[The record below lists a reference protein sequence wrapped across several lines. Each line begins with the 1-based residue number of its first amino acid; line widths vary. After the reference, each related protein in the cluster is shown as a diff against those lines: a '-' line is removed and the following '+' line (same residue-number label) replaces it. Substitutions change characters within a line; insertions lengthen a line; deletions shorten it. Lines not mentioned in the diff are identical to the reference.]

1 MNNSNK
7 EMQLL
12 KALAIGKNEYLEQLI
27 VLGNGF
33 DLASGLKSSYSD
45 FFDYIFTKKS
55 FQNNYWYKVFNYSN
69 RDNSNKD
76 NNWTD
81 IESRILME
89 LQILEFLFD
98 FNILQD
104 VKKEIEN
111 DESIL
116 ANFHMIRHKDSNDID
131 QLVSEVSGA
140 TDLRKKIYNPLSTN
154 LKYENLNFH
163 SIVWTASILLL
174 DAYNF
179 ISSVED
185 VHQFLKNELTKL
197 EADFKNFL
205 EEQINSAYNDCYL
218 EIDSNS
224 QVKLR
229 LQNYF
234 WKTSCL
240 ISYLINSSVP
250 VSSQFKPLILN
261 QEADDEEEDHIPD
274 LEVFYNFWKRTY
286 SNFQTK
292 INLDFIKDTKSSFF
306 ISNYILSF
314 NYTNPFHDNYNISHS
329 SYIRNIHGDLDSSN
343 LIFGIDYDK
352 LISHFSKPPIYFSK
366 SYRILENN
374 TPSNFNIS
382 STIKIIKFYG
392 HGLGVADY
400 SYFQSI
406 FDTVDLYHGTTK
418 LIFFWSTYKGAD
430 KDSLYKEQ
438 VKKVVNLIEVY
449 GSTFTNKNHGRNL
462 LTKLQLE
469 NRLIIKEIKSI
480 DNL

>member
-1 MNNSNK
+1 MNNSNV
-7 EMQLL
+7 EMENL
-12 KALAIGKNEYLEQLI
+12 KSRAISENEYLNQLI
-27 VLGNGF
+27 ILGNGF
-33 DLASGLKSSYSD
+33 DLACGLKSSYSD
-45 FFDYIFTKKS
+45 FFYYIFTKKS
-55 FQNNYWYKVFNYSN
+55 LQNNYWYKVFNYSK
-69 RDNSNKD
+69 RDNINKD

-98 FNILQD
+98 FNILKD

-116 ANFHMIRHKDSNDID
+116 AYFHMIRHKDSNDID
-131 QLVSEVSGA
+131 QLVSEVSRA
-140 TDLRKKIYNPLSTN
+140 TDLRNKIYNPLSYN
-154 LKYENLNFH
+154 LQYENLNFH

-174 DAYNF
+174 DAYDI
-179 ISSVED
+179 ISSIED

-205 EEQINSAYNDCYL
+205 EEQINSAYHDCYL

-224 QVKLR
+224 QVKPR

-240 ISYLINSSVP
+240 ISYIINSSVP

-261 QEADDEEEDHIPD
+261 QEADGEEEDHIPD

-292 INLDFIKDTKSSFF
+292 INLDYIDDTRSRFF
-306 ISNYILSF
+306 IFNYILSF
-314 NYTNPFHDNYNISHS
+314 NYTNPFEYEISNS
-329 SYIRNIHGDLDSSN
+329 SYIRNIHGDLDSNN

-352 LISHFSKPPIYFSK
+352 LSSHFNQQPIIFSK

-374 TPSNFNIS
+374 RPSNFEIS
-382 STIKIIKFYG
+382 PKIKIIKFYG
-392 HGLGVADY
+392 HGLGAADY

-418 LIFFWSTYKGAD
+418 LIFFWSTFKGAD
-430 KDSLYKEQ
+430 KDFLYKEQ

-480 DNL
+480 ENL